1 MADYLD
7 TAAENVPPDQSSAQ
21 REGCFHSYVGNRIP
35 WYVRLIWL
43 LFWIFA
49 ISYVF
54 MYLFPALQVE
64 ITNPP

>member
-1 MADYLD
+1 MSDYLD
-7 TAAENVPPDQSSAQ
+7 TAAEDVPPEQTPA
-21 REGCFHSYVGNRIP
+21 RVENRFHTYVGTRIP

-49 ISYVF
+49 VSYVII
-54 MYLFPALQVE
+54 YLFPALQVE